1 MAKDMQKEIDQLVT
15 MTPELPEDFESWC
28 GKQMKRPLIYYHRN
42 GNTAEFKCG
51 ACGKTYFMKTS
62 DTPEYG
68 TFDIETPRRHHP
80 AMCIFCGNQSF
91 YEWTRITH
99 REYEWKRFY
108 LYQLTEEKT
117 LIIRIFDYSRSS
129 SQQREMRDCLTE
141 VGRFFLEYGQVK
153 KLIRI
158 YSYTQDKNGWIL
170 KKTGGYPYMDVVQG
184 RTYPGWEEMV
194 KESTLKYCPLQE
206 LQEYIAD
213 YYGNRKPDVTHIDA
227 LMTYANNPAIEMYQ
241 KMGMR
246 KMVRRLCAKEGI
258 YGLVNRR
265 KKTVKGQLRLK
276 KKENMNKLVKEE
288 GDCRLLEMLQYE
300 EKMGFS
306 WKPEWERKIKKIWD
320 KDNCKRVTH
329 MLGYMTMQQL
339 LNRVEKYE
347 IQLYSDPKGYKEF
360 EQILKKYDDYLIMR
374 EELGYDMTNE
384 VFLYPKDLQ
393 KKHQEMVKESNE
405 RRDELTIKRKNK
417 EFPDI
422 ANRYEAL
429 CRKYQAA
436 AGGYVIRPARSAGE
450 IIMEGRIL
458 HHCVGGDNYLSRHN
472 AGKSTI
478 LFLRKSKKPEEPYIT
493 IEINGTRIVQWYG
506 AHDKKPKKEF
516 FDQYLKDYTEQLKQ
530 REKKKVL
537 VAAG

>member
-1 MAKDMQKEIDQLVT
+1 MAKDVQEEIDRLVAL
-15 MTPELPEDFESWC
+15 TPDLPEDFESWC
-28 GKQMKRPLIYYHRN
+28 EKQMKRPLIYYHRS
-42 GNTAEFKCG
+42 GNTAECTCG
-51 ACGKTYFMKTS
+51 VCGKRYFVKTA
-62 DTPEYG
+62 DMPAYG
-68 TFDIETPRRHHP
+68 TLEIETPRRHEP
-80 AMCIFCGNQSF
+80 ARCICCGNQSF
-91 YEWTRITH
+91 YEWARVTR
-99 REYEWKRFY
+99 REYERRRFY
-108 LYQLTEEKT
+108 LYQLTEENT
-117 LIIRIFDYSRSS
+117 LLVRIFDYDRIS
-129 SQQREMRDCLTE
+129 SQNISMQDCLTE
-141 VGRFFLEYGQVK
+141 IGRFFLEYGQVK
-153 KLIRI
+153 KLIRL
-158 YSYTQDKNGWIL
+158 YSYYRDENCWDI
-170 KKTGGYPYMDVVQG
+170 KKSAGYPYIEIMQG
-184 RTYPGWEEMV
+184 RTYPGWEELF
-194 KESTLKYCPLQE
+194 EASTLKYCPLKQLE
-206 LQEYIAD
+206 RYVQR
-213 YYGNRKPDVTHIDA
+213 YYGGNKPDVSRIDA
-227 LMTYANNPAIEMYQ
+227 LMAYANNPALEMYE

-246 KMVRRLCAKEGI
+246 KLAGRLCQKESI
-258 YGLVNRR
+258 YGPVNRR
-265 KKTVKGQLRLK
+265 KNTVSGQLRLK
-276 KKENMNKLVKEE
+276 KKENINKLVKEA
-288 GDCRLLEMLQYE
+288 GDANLLELLQYE

-306 WKPEWERKIKKIWD
+306 WKIEWERKIAGIWD
-320 KDNCKRVTH
+320 KDNSGRITH
-329 MLGYMTMQQL
+329 LLGYMSMQQL
-339 LNRVEKYE
+339 INRVEKYE
-347 IQLYSDPKGYKEF
+347 VQLYSKPRGYREF
-360 EQILKKYDDYLIMR
+360 EQTLKKYDDYLKMR

-393 KKHQEMVKESNE
+393 KKHQEMVKETNE

-417 EFPDI
+417 EFSDI

-429 CRKYQAA
+429 CRKYQTA

>member
-1 MAKDMQKEIDQLVT
+1 MAKDVQEEIDRLVAL
-15 MTPELPEDFESWC
+15 TPDLPEDFESWC
-28 GKQMKRPLIYYHRN
+28 EKQMKRPLIYYHRS
-42 GNTAEFKCG
+42 GNTAECTCG
-51 ACGKTYFMKTS
+51 ACGKRYFVKTA
-62 DTPEYG
+62 DMPAYG
-68 TFDIETPRRHHP
+68 TLEIETPRRHEP
-80 AMCIFCGNQSF
+80 ARCICCGNQTF
-91 YEWTRITH
+91 YEWARVTR
-99 REYEWKRFY
+99 REYERRRFY
-108 LYQLTEEKT
+108 LYQLTEENT
-117 LIIRIFDYSRSS
+117 LLIRIFDYDRIS
-129 SQQREMRDCLTE
+129 SQNISMQDCLTE

-153 KLIRI
+153 KLIRL
-158 YSYTQDKNGWIL
+158 YSYNRDENCWDI
-170 KKTGGYPYMDVVQG
+170 KKSAGYPYIEIMQG
-184 RTYPGWEEMV
+184 RTYPGWEELF
-194 KESTLKYCPLQE
+194 EASTLKYCPLKQLE
-206 LQEYIAD
+206 RYVQG
-213 YYGNRKPDVTHIDA
+213 YYGGNKPDVSRIDA
-227 LMTYANNPAIEMYQ
+227 LMAYANNPALEMYE

-246 KMVRRLCAKEGI
+246 KLAGRLCQKESI
-258 YGLVNRR
+258 YGPVNRR
-265 KKTVKGQLRLK
+265 KNTVSGQLRLK
-276 KKENMNKLVKEE
+276 KKENINKLVKEA
-288 GDCRLLEMLQYE
+288 GDANLLELLQYE

-306 WKPEWERKIKKIWD
+306 WKIEWERKIAGIWD
-320 KDNCKRVTH
+320 KDNSGRIAH
-329 MLGYMTMQQL
+329 LLGYMSMQQL
-339 LNRVEKYE
+339 INRVEKYE
-347 IQLYSDPKGYKEF
+347 VQLYSKSRGYREF
-360 EQILKKYDDYLIMR
+360 EQALKKYDDYLKMR

-384 VFLYPKDLQ
+384 VFIYPKDLQ

-405 RRDELTIKRKNK
+405 RRDKLTIKRKNK

>member
-1 MAKDMQKEIDQLVT
+1 MAKDVQEEIDRLVAL
-15 MTPELPEDFESWC
+15 TPDLPEDFESWC
-28 GKQMKRPLIYYHRN
+28 EKQMKRPLIYYHRS
-42 GNTAEFKCG
+42 GNTAECTCG
-51 ACGKTYFMKTS
+51 ACGKRYFVKTA
-62 DTPEYG
+62 DMPAYG
-68 TFDIETPRRHHP
+68 TLEIETPRRHEP
-80 AMCIFCGNQSF
+80 ARCICCGNQSF
-91 YEWTRITH
+91 YEWARVTR
-99 REYEWKRFY
+99 REYERRRFY
-108 LYQLTEEKT
+108 LYQLTEENT
-117 LIIRIFDYSRSS
+117 LLIRIFDYDRIS
-129 SQQREMRDCLTE
+129 SQNISMQDYLTE

-153 KLIRI
+153 KLIRL
-158 YSYTQDKNGWIL
+158 YSYNRDENCWDI
-170 KKTGGYPYMDVVQG
+170 KKSAGYPYIEIMQG
-184 RTYPGWEEMV
+184 RTYPGWEELF
-194 KESTLKYCPLQE
+194 EASTLKYCPLKQLE
-206 LQEYIAD
+206 RYVQG
-213 YYGNRKPDVTHIDA
+213 YYGGNKPDVSRIDA
-227 LMTYANNPAIEMYQ
+227 LMAYANNPALEMYE

-246 KMVRRLCAKEGI
+246 KLAGRLCQKESI
-258 YGLVNRR
+258 YGPVNRR
-265 KKTVKGQLRLK
+265 KNTVSGQLRLK
-276 KKENMNKLVKEE
+276 KKENINKLVKEA
-288 GDCRLLEMLQYE
+288 GDANLLELLQYE

-306 WKPEWERKIKKIWD
+306 WKIEWERKIAGIWD
-320 KDNCKRVTH
+320 KDNSGRIAH
-329 MLGYMTMQQL
+329 LLGYMSMQQL
-339 LNRVEKYE
+339 INRVEKYE
-347 IQLYSDPKGYKEF
+347 VQLYSKSRGYREF
-360 EQILKKYDDYLIMR
+360 EQALKKYDDYLKMR

-393 KKHQEMVKESNE
+393 KKHQEMVKETNE

-417 EFPDI
+417 EFSNI

-516 FDQYLKDYTEQLKQ
+516 FDQYLKDYTERLKQ
-530 REKKKVL
+530 REKKKAL